1 MYFCDKCSYKF
12 DISKSS
18 NIKINDPR
26 TIINKIPDVLKLL
39 EDKADLSN
47 YKASFN
53 KEEMTKNKKFQKLN
67 EIDKIK
73 VIQIFED
80 LQTSGADFKCNNCN
94 YSKSIVETTLLYQ
107 YNVNSDNIKI
117 LNIEDNK
124 LMVND
129 PTLPHTHDYTCKNI
143 DCITHKDNKKKDAIF
158 YKDNNN
164 YKVNYICT
172 LCYYNW

>member
-18 NIKINDPR
+18 SIKVNDPR

-73 VIQIFED
+73 IIQIFED
-80 LQTSGADFKCNNCN
+80 LQSSGADFK
-94 YSKSIVETTLLYQ
+94 
-107 YNVNSDNIKI
+107 
-117 LNIEDNK
+117 
-124 LMVND
+124 
-129 PTLPHTHDYTCKNI
+129 
-143 DCITHKDNKKKDAIF
+143 
-158 YKDNNN
+158 
-164 YKVNYICT
+164 
-172 LCYYNW
+172 